1 MNRRDRRTADGAAA
15 RLPPALGALTPRPR
29 PQAPARPPPT
39 REAIAALFHLPVPEA
54 ARALSLGATTFKR
67 LCREA
72 GIARWPHRKL
82 DALARWGAR
91 ADVPRPPPAPSTR
104 AEAAR
109 QAALALGPGGRP
121 GAGPGGPRGGA
132 ARAARRRRARP
143 RRPIRLR
150 DGAIA
155 GRAED
160 PRAPRAV
167 AGAGARPRPPR
178 GQVKAPSA
186 ADVAAFAY

>member
-1 MNRRDRRTADGAAA
+1 MA
-15 RLPPALGALTPRPR
+15 RLRASRPPSARSPPRPR

-91 ADVPRPPPAPSTR
+91 ADVPRPPPPLQRAPR
-104 AEAAR
+104 R
-109 QAALALGPGGRP
+109 RGRRRWRWGRGGRP
-121 GAGPGGPRGGA
+121 GAGPA
-132 ARAARRRRARP
+132 ALAAARRALLAAAARVRA
-143 RRPIRLR
+143 
-150 DGAIA
+150 D
-155 GRAED
+155 
-160 PRAPRAV
+160 
-167 AGAGARPRPPR
+167 
-178 GQVKAPSA
+178 PSA
-186 ADVAAFAY
+186 SVTGPLLVVRKILGPHGL